1 MREVCLAIL
10 NWAASLKHQAAV
22 MKEIFWEQDV
32 TLATETKHRPICQQ
46 YCRWDMKV
54 PVQPM
59 ACTGPLYP
67 QMSHWVKKLFV
78 QAGVLYGDFHYWQKL
93 YHHMWKIMIIVCE
106 SQSAADMSLALFG
119 AMNGWQW
126 VLFLKHELN
135 RVLLVRNNHVYIKN
149 KIIHGGL
156 EKWNFSLRVQLDIS
170 LVHCTHS
177 WDIESIAQREIS
189 ACPCVIL
196 YITQKHKD
204 RVMSL
209 KSCNSIPR
217 FRGPYPLA
225 LTFCGSPIFTVL
237 IEVLYS
243 AIKF

>member
-1 MREVCLAIL
+1 M
-10 NWAASLKHQAAV
+10 
-22 MKEIFWEQDV
+22 

-119 AMNGWQW
+119 AMNGWQC

-135 RVLLVRNNHVYIKN
+135 RVLLVRNNHVYIKKQN
-149 KIIHGGL
+149 NTWGL
-156 EKWNFSLRVQLDIS
+156 GEVEFLFEGSTWYFTCSLHS
-170 LVHCTHS
+170 LMRYWVDRSKRNLCMPMCYSLHNTETQGQS
-177 WDIESIAQREIS
+177 DES
-189 ACPCVIL
+189 
-196 YITQKHKD
+196 
-204 RVMSL
+204 
-209 KSCNSIPR
+209 
-217 FRGPYPLA
+217 
-225 LTFCGSPIFTVL
+225 
-237 IEVLYS
+237 
-243 AIKF
+243 